1 MNTRV
6 WRLFKG
12 LQHMKCW
19 PTYSL
24 AQSRLALI
32 YKHETHTF
40 VWHCYASTKR
50 IVYASFG
57 AAIQARNA
65 CGRLALIFKHEAAS
79 IQPPSTSISFATTVS
94 SNPPPLPFQTSTLCH
109 RNIHHLPRRRHSRL
123 RRCIRPRH
131 TAVST
136 TSPPLQHPLQP
147 SIIGA
152 LPTQYHR
159 HPDRAPFMHSHCPH
173 MSGSYV
179 GPEPRLGG
187 CLATL
192 ARSLCSVLPALRA
205 GIEQCLNSL

>member
-65 CGRLALIFKHEAAS
+65 CGRSALIFKHEAAS
-79 IQPPSTSISFATTVS
+79 TQPPSPLPPPSPPPPSVAFASVYSLPPPHPPPPSLSPQLSPPLHSPSASPSPLRLHRFNTP
-94 SNPPPLPFQTSTLCH
+94 SNPPSSVRC
-109 RNIHHLPRRRHSRL
+109 RHST
-123 RRCIRPRH
+123 
-131 TAVST
+131 TAILTVPLLCTVSA
-136 TSPPLQHPLQP
+136 H
-147 SIIGA
+147 I
-152 LPTQYHR
+152 
-159 HPDRAPFMHSHCPH
+159 
-173 MSGSYV
+173 
-179 GPEPRLGG
+179 
-187 CLATL
+187 
-192 ARSLCSVLPALRA
+192 
-205 GIEQCLNSL
+205 